1 MRKLLAVV
9 CFLMLQLTAA
19 QAVHVKGYFRK
30 NGTYVRPYER
40 SGPSRSST
48 YTPPKVRSY
57 RRSTYAPPTVKNPVS
72 PASSAS
78 TSGAVSRQFIPQ
90 PEGDEDSPEYQTTPM
105 PYSEYLKLQEQDQ
118 TNGVAKAATAFVLPS
133 AVKPSLELELT
144 TNRLEAVEVAL
155 SEYCDAN
162 SGQYPAKLRLLIR
175 HVGRSV
181 PSVDGWLTP
190 FHYETNDCGYALI
203 SCGPDRKFGTEDDI
217 RSSGSGLKQ

>member
-1 MRKLLAVV
+1 
-9 CFLMLQLTAA
+9 
-19 QAVHVKGYFRK
+19 
-30 NGTYVRPYER
+30 
-40 SGPSRSST
+40 
-48 YTPPKVRSY
+48 
-57 RRSTYAPPTVKNPVS
+57 
-72 PASSAS
+72 
-78 TSGAVSRQFIPQ
+78 
-90 PEGDEDSPEYQTTPM
+90 M

-118 TNGVAKAATAFVLPS
+118 TDGVSRTSMAFVLPS
-133 AVKPSLELELT
+133 TVKPSLELELT

-155 SEYCDAN
+155 GEYCDAN

-175 HVGRSV
+175 QVGRPV